1 MRHCRIQMIE
11 DKLLIWKFKRG
22 SSDALSRIYEKYK
35 NSLLKIVFGLLNETA
50 AAEDIV
56 HDCFV
61 SLAQSPE
68 KLRVNGNLKSYLAT
82 CVANRVRNTNLAR
95 QRKATSGLN
104 DGDPAL
110 FVGLLHRCVRHQT
123 KSTGAHFAR
132 PFLCAFFR
140 PRSSQRPMR
149 SLWLIFLLFYAQ
161 PLIWRTSRINSRL
174 RCSKLSKNCK
184 RLQFYLSE
192 LIIVS
197 MCFMNA
203 SALEIQGRTSDSSK

>member
-1 MRHCRIQMIE
+1 MIE

-35 NSLLKIVFGLLNETA
+35 NNLLKIASGLLNDTA
-50 AAEDIV
+50 AADDIV

-104 DGDPAL
+104 DASL
-110 FVGLLHRCVRHQT
+110 AVSNS
-123 KSTGAHFAR
+123 KR
-132 PFLCAFFR
+132 PEQWIIAGE
-140 PRSSQRPMR
+140 
-149 SLWLIFLLFYAQ
+149 
-161 PLIWRTSRINSRL
+161 RL
-174 RCSKLSKNCK
+174 RQLNDALARIPYEQREVVILHLQGEMKFRTIAKSQNVSINTAQSRYRYGLEKLRSI
-184 RLQFYLSE
+184 LDSE
-192 LIIVS
+192 VEL
-197 MCFMNA
+197 
-203 SALEIQGRTSDSSK
+203 